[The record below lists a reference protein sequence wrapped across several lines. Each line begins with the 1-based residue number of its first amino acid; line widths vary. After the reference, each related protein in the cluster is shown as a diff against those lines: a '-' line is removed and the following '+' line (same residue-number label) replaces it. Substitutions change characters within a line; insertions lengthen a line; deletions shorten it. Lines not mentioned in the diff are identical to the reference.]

1 MPKKKKKKKRKEKRS
16 LTGATC
22 DQSDY
27 LSFLSPSLQFANET
41 YMRLVS

>member
-1 MPKKKKKKKRKEKRS
+1 MPKKKKKKREKEKRS

-22 DQSDY
+22 QSDY